1 MHDKFLTKSALKT
14 QKITQKI
21 VGKQNFTIMKKEES
35 YCI

>member
-1 MHDKFLTKSALKT
+1 MHDKFLTKSTPKT
-14 QKITQKI
+14 RKTKQKN